1 MEPATLEAP
10 SSPTAS
16 TAENTATPDSH
27 SPHKKPMKAFIGKAR
42 RDALANLIGCF
53 EGPSDLSERHSEYF
67 AAKTKLTAPIT
78 GEALIKLWEGYIG
91 SFEGPGNLSERHSEY
106 FTEALSEKF
115 ERRKTQMQ

>member
-10 SSPTAS
+10 SATAS
-16 TAENTATPDSH
+16 TA
-27 SPHKKPMKAFIGKAR
+27 SPNFSLRKEPIVGLTGKAR

-67 AAKTKLTAPIT
+67 AAKTKLTAPVT

-91 SFEGPGNLSERHSEY
+91 SFEGPGDLSERHSEY
-106 FTEALSEKF
+106 FAEALSEKF